1 MKKKCTILAQV
12 NQNKAHQD
20 PLSWDAN
27 EKATAYLC
35 KISVEINNGL
45 GNMNYLKCKIKK
57 INWSDNAPFMDLCD
71 FFPHVIH

>member
-12 NQNKAHQD
+12 KQNKAHQD

-57 INWSDNAPFMDLCD
+57 D
-71 FFPHVIH
+71 